1 MQRYALLI
9 IVIVLLLTLPSCKS
23 EPKNSNPKYGKSPKF
38 SAVSTYRFAIH
49 PLHNPAKLIKSYQP
63 LIDYLNSKL
72 KGKQLVL
79 ESSRNYADF
88 EKKYQARI
96 PAILLPNP
104 WQTLQALQAGYN
116 VIAMAGES
124 QDFKGIFIVR
134 KDSGIMQPS
143 NLKGKKVSY
152 PAPTALA
159 ACIMPQYFLYTHGI
173 NISRDIANLYV
184 GSQES
189 SIENVFLKETAA
201 GATWPP
207 PWREYQKSHP
217 ENADDLKIAWETESL
232 INNSVMIR
240 NDLPTEFSK
249 QIQKELIALQ
259 KTTQGR
265 AILSGIETAQFTPAT
280 DQDYDVVRSF
290 IERFEQRVRKVE
302 TP

>member
-1 MQRYALLI
+1 MQRYTLLI
-9 IVIVLLLTLPSCKS
+9 IAVVLLLTLPSCKS
-23 EPKNSNPKYGKSPKF
+23 EPKNSSPKYGKNPEF

-72 KGKQLVL
+72 KGSQLVL

-104 WQTLQALQAGYN
+104 WQTLQALKAGYN

-124 QDFKGIFIVR
+124 QDFKGLFIVR
-134 KDSGIMQPS
+134 KDSRITQPS
-143 NLKGKKVSY
+143 DLKSKKVSY

-173 NISRDIANLYV
+173 NISRDITNLYV

-207 PWREYQKSHP
+207 PWREYQKNYP
-217 ENADDLKIAWETESL
+217 ENADNLKIAWETESL

-265 AILSGIETAQFTPAT
+265 AILSGIETAHFTPAT
-280 DQDYDVVRSF
+280 DKDYDVVRSF